1 MQYWYMIYH
10 ELHSF
15 YFLFPK
21 CARGKECESIVIH
34 IQHFV
39 FKDCALKSFKIEQQ
53 IWLFM
58 VILQNASASNLQT
71 FIACQHMFIL
81 MGCR

>member
-1 MQYWYMIYH
+1 MNCIH
-10 ELHSF
+10 
-15 YFLFPK
+15 FLFPK

-39 FKDCALKSFKIEQQ
+39 FKDCALKSIKIEQQ

>member
-1 MQYWYMIYH
+1 MNCIH
-10 ELHSF
+10 
-15 YFLFPK
+15 FLFTK